1 MTSLIVEGA
10 LIHAKSKGGAGVC
23 VPVNRHLLSYCS
35 STYYEHLTRLF
46 HFFLHSPDPFLPDP
60 APPLSLRMRVGN
72 IKKGETSPV
81 LQIKLQIVHTFIL
94 NKAR

>member
-1 MTSLIVEGA
+1 MPKV
-10 LIHAKSKGGAGVC
+10 KGGAGVC
-23 VPVNRHLLSYCS
+23 VHVNRHLLSYCS
-35 STYYEHLTRLF
+35 STYYEHLTCL
-46 HFFLHSPDPFLPDP
+46 LHSPDPFLPDP